1 MPQLREN
8 LATKRWVIIAT
19 ERAKRPEDFKKGK
32 ELPAPRPPYDE
43 KCPFCEGNERPD
55 EEEVFAIR
63 APGTKPGQKGWKLRV
78 IPNKYPALVPPQK
91 SSSVEVKRHKAGIY
105 LYTEGAGKHE
115 VVIENPAHDKTIATM
130 SLEEVETIINAYRER
145 YLALDRDPAYKQVI
159 IFRNQG
165 GGAGASQVHP
175 HSQIIAT
182 AIIPQHIRYALN
194 EAQRYYEELGK
205 CVFCDMIKYELAEK
219 ERMVIKND
227 KFIAFVP
234 YAALLPYETWIL
246 PLKHSTSFA
255 GLFPEDISS
264 LAQIL
269 RDIAAKLYYGLNN
282 PDYNYCVRSV
292 PHYSAC
298 EPYYHW
304 HIQILPRLT
313 TPAGFEIG
321 SGISINVALPE
332 ESAKFLREFKVE
344 TCNI

>member
-1 MPQLREN
+1 MPELREN

-43 KCPFCEGNERPD
+43 KCPFCEGNETSDQD
-55 EEEVFAIR
+55 EALSIR
-63 APGTKPGQKGWKLRV
+63 DPGTKAGEKGWKLRV
-78 IPNKYPALVPPQK
+78 IPNKYPALVPAQK
-91 SSSVEVKRHKAGIY
+91 GASIEVKRHKAGIY
-105 LYTEGAGKHE
+105 LHMEGTGKHE
-115 VVIENPAHDKTIATM
+115 VVVENPAHNKTIATM
-130 SLEEVETIINAYRER
+130 SVEEVAAVIKSYHER
-145 YLALDRDPAYKQVI
+145 YLALDWDPAYKQVI

-165 GGAGASQVHP
+165 AGAGASQLHP

-182 AIIPQHIRYALN
+182 AIIPQHMRYAFN
-194 EAQRYYEELGK
+194 EAQRYYEELGR

-219 ERMVIKND
+219 ERLVMQND
-227 KFIAFVP
+227 KFVAFVP
-234 YAALLPYETWIL
+234 YAALLPFETWIL
-246 PLKHSTSFA
+246 PLKHKTTFSDLS
-255 GLFPEDISS
+255 PEDIEP

-269 RDIAAKLYYGLNN
+269 HDILAKFYYGMNN
-282 PDYNYCVRSV
+282 PDYNYCIRSV

-321 SGISINVALPE
+321 SGMSVNVALPE
-332 ESAKFLREFKVE
+332 ESAKFLREFKPE
-344 TCNI
+344 I